1 LRYFAVMNAPAP
13 VVANPRKLGLRVEDF
28 LLLNDSG
35 AFDHYG
41 KTELIDGDIYV
52 MNAQFSEHA
61 RVKTRLAYAMAMCL
75 REIGS
80 DLEVIIEV
88 AVHLN
93 ADSMPEPDIVVTR
106 WRGKGA
112 VPVDSIALL
121 VEVAD
126 TTLDRDMG
134 RKRELYGAAGVP
146 EYWVVDVNAA
156 RIVMH
161 DQPQPEGY
169 GERRE
174 VALSNNLISATID
187 RLVVDGS
194 DVVR

>member
-1 LRYFAVMNAPAP
+1 MNAPAP

>member
-1 LRYFAVMNAPAP
+1 MNASTPIAT
-13 VVANPRKLGLRVEDF
+13 NPHKVGLRVEDF
-28 LLLNDSG
+28 LLLNASG
-35 AFDHYG
+35 AFDDYG

-61 RVKTRLAYAMAMCL
+61 RAKTRLAYAIAMCL
-75 REIGS
+75 RELGS

-112 VPVDSIALL
+112 VPVDLIALL

-156 RIVMH
+156 RVLMH
-161 DQPQPEGY
+161 DQPQPDGY
-169 GERRE
+169 GERRA
-174 VALSNNLISATID
+174 VALSSLLISATVD

-194 DVVR
+194 DVLR